1 MSRLLRSPQI
11 LLIAAAVSWGTSTVT
26 SKYALDGLTAT
37 DLLGVEVGVAAVLL
51 LAAAAFAGALRPS
64 PHWRAY
70 AVLAF
75 FEPALTFALFNSG
88 LAHTSASDAALL
100 VSLESVFSVL
110 LAVLLLRE
118 QVGAA
123 VGIAATLGV
132 GGAALVSVGGDSS
145 GASIGG
151 NLLVIAG
158 VLAASMFVV
167 FARRV
172 AGHDTALT
180 VTAHQ
185 FVFAFLMVLPV
196 ALIGHSHLMHA
207 SAGHLAAGFATGV
220 LGSAVPFVLYNQ
232 AVRTISASRA
242 AITLNL
248 IPVFGVLA
256 AFAFLGERPGLP
268 QLAGGLLILAALR
281 LVPAED
287 DSATGSREHRLGRV
301 AVFRRRDRHAHGLR
315 PAPRRNL

>member
-1 MSRLLRSPQI
+1 MSRRLLRSPQL
-11 LLIAAAVSWGTSTVT
+11 LLIGAAVSWGTSTVT
-26 SKYALDGLTAT
+26 SKYALDDLTAT

-51 LAAAAFAGALRPS
+51 VAAAAFSGALRPS
-64 PHWRAY
+64 RHWRAY
-70 AVLAF
+70 ATLAF

-118 QVGAA
+118 HAGAVVA
-123 VGIAATLGV
+123 IAATLGV
-132 GGAALVSVGGDSS
+132 GGAALVSAGGDSTN
-145 GASIGG
+145 AWIGG
-151 NLLVIAG
+151 NLLVIAA

-167 FARRV
+167 LARRV
-172 AGHDTALT
+172 AGRDPALT

-185 FVFAFLMVLPV
+185 FVFAFAMVLPV
-196 ALIGHSHLMHA
+196 TLVGHSHLMHA

-232 AVRTISASRA
+232 AVRSIPASRA

-248 IPVFGVLA
+248 IPVFGVLSA
-256 AFAFLGERPGLP
+256 LVFLGERPGLP
-268 QLAGGLLILAALR
+268 QLVGGLLILAAIR
-281 LVPAED
+281 LVPAEAGEPEP
-287 DSATGSREHRLGRV
+287 SVT
-301 AVFRRRDRHAHGLR
+301 
-315 PAPRRNL
+315 PAA

>member
-1 MSRLLRSPQI
+1 MSRLLRPQV

-37 DLLGVEVGVAAVLL
+37 DLLGVEVGVAAALL
-51 LAAAAFAGALRPS
+51 VAVAAFSGALRPS

-70 AVLAF
+70 AALAF

-118 QVGAA
+118 HVGAV
-123 VGIAATLGV
+123 VGIAAALGV
-132 GGAALVSVGGDSS
+132 GGAGLVSVGGDATN
-145 GASIGG
+145 ASIGG

-158 VLAASMFVV
+158 SMFVV

-172 AGHDTALT
+172 AGRDSALT
-180 VTAHQ
+180 VTTHQ

-232 AVRTISASRA
+232 AVRTITASRA

-268 QLAGGLLILAALR
+268 QLVGGLLILAAIR
-281 LVPAED
+281 LVPAEGE
-287 DSATGSREHRLGRV
+287 SATGAREPRRAGVSVL
-301 AVFRRRDRHAHGLR
+301 RRRDGHAHGLG
-315 PAPRRNL
+315 PAPGRNLQ